1 MTEKAMVKSG
11 NGINAELM
19 EQVVVGGDLSKL
31 SPQQRVEYYGA
42 VCRSVGL
49 NPLTRPFDYIYL
61 NKKLTLYAK
70 KDATDQ
76 LRSINGISIDSLE
89 TDTDG
94 DLFIAKVHA
103 RDNEGRTDSD
113 VGVVNIGNAKGDNK
127 ANAIMK
133 AVTKAKRRVTLSI
146 CGLGWLDE
154 SEIETISRSAVRR
167 VDVDKETG
175 EIIEGEVEEPDP
187 LAQAIDRVRK
197 SGRNFFPALVDV
209 TDWEQ
214 DDLKEAAKTL
224 GMEKIH
230 GDERRLAQ
238 FRTVHEYVSLV
249 DEGIEGGL
257 AIAVV
262 NGALSHEE
270 AMQQMEEIKVI
281 EEEE

>member
-1 MTEKAMVKSG
+1 
-11 NGINAELM
+11 
-19 EQVVVGGDLSKL
+19 
-31 SPQQRVEYYGA
+31 
-42 VCRSVGL
+42 
-49 NPLTRPFDYIYL
+49 
-61 NKKLTLYAK
+61 
-70 KDATDQ
+70 
-76 LRSINGISIDSLE
+76 
-89 TDTDG
+89 
-94 DLFIAKVHA
+94 
-103 RDNEGRTDSD
+103 
-113 VGVVNIGNAKGDNK
+113 
-127 ANAIMK
+127 MK